1 MIAWWQILLLTL
13 YAGYQILDELNW
25 YTCAGSAVFSGMIT
39 GLIMGDLQTGLFI
52 GGSMQLTV
60 LGVGTF
66 GGASRI
72 DANSGTLVAT
82 AFAVGAGMNSETA
95 LAAIGVPV
103 AAILVYTDIA
113 GRFANT
119 FFGHMCDADIEKMNW
134 GAYNVHYLLGAVS
147 WMLSRMIPVFLAL
160 AFGQGLV
167 EGITTALNGD
177 LKWLGDGLSV
187 AGGALPAVGFAILLR
202 YLPVKKHVAY
212 LLLGFVIAAL
222 FGTAFTSIINLNTN
236 IVAVNAALGK
246 GAVDMVGMFNNMSM
260 LAIAIIGFALSLLY
274 YKNNQ
279 RPVAAAGAAE
289 GDDDDE
295 L

>member
-212 LLLGFVIAAL
+212 LLLGFVVAAL
-222 FGTAFTSIINLNTN
+222 FGTAFTSIMNLNAN
-236 IVAVNAALGK
+236 IVAVNGALGK

-289 GDDDDE
+289 GDDDE

>member
-13 YAGYQILDELNW
+13 YAGYQIMDELNW

-82 AFAVGAGMNSETA
+82 AFAVGAGMNPETA

-160 AFGQGLV
+160 AFGQGVV

-177 LKWLGDGLSV
+177 WKWLGDGLSV
-187 AGGALPAVGFAILLR
+187 AGGALPAVGFASCSVTCR
-202 YLPVKKHVAY
+202 SKSTSPTCCS
-212 LLLGFVIAAL
+212 AL
-222 FGTAFTSIINLNTN
+222 
-236 IVAVNAALGK
+236 
-246 GAVDMVGMFNNMSM
+246 
-260 LAIAIIGFALSLLY
+260 
-274 YKNNQ
+274 
-279 RPVAAAGAAE
+279 
-289 GDDDDE
+289 
-295 L
+295 

>member
-13 YAGYQILDELNW
+13 YAGYQIMDELNW

-82 AFAVGAGMNSETA
+82 AFAVGAGMNPETA

-119 FFGHMCDADIEKMNW
+119 FFGHACDADIEKMNW
-134 GAYNVHYLLGAVS
+134 A
-147 WMLSRMIPVFLAL
+147 P
-160 AFGQGLV
+160 
-167 EGITTALNGD
+167 TTCTTC
-177 LKWLGDGLSV
+177 SV
-187 AGGALPAVGFAILLR
+187 PFPGCCPA
-202 YLPVKKHVAY
+202 
-212 LLLGFVIAAL
+212 
-222 FGTAFTSIINLNTN
+222 
-236 IVAVNAALGK
+236 
-246 GAVDMVGMFNNMSM
+246 
-260 LAIAIIGFALSLLY
+260 
-274 YKNNQ
+274 
-279 RPVAAAGAAE
+279 
-289 GDDDDE
+289 
-295 L
+295 

>member
-13 YAGYQILDELNW
+13 YAGYQIMDELNW

-82 AFAVGAGMNSETA
+82 AFAVGVGMNPETA

-167 EGITTALNGD
+167 EGITTALNGEW
-177 LKWLGDGLSV
+177 KWLGDGLSV

-212 LLLGFVIAAL
+212 LLLGFVVAAL
-222 FGTAFTSIINLNTN
+222 FGTAFTSIMNLNAN
-236 IVAVNAALGK
+236 IVAVNGALGK